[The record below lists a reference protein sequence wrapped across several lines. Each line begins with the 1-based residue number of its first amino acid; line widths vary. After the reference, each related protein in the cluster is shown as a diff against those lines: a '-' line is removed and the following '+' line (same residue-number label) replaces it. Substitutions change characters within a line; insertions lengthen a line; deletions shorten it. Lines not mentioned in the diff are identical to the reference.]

1 MALGAGIGC
10 ELPARRKLLLALTS
24 QPASCY
30 GVEGLGCVC
39 RWRWDCE
46 GGGVLDFVK
55 GCRGGIAAEEDGL
68 DAVDGR
74 TRLLSG
80 QAGRGAKGEV
90 AQCHWRC

>member
-1 MALGAGIGC
+1 M
-10 ELPARRKLLLALTS
+10 
-24 QPASCY
+24 
-30 GVEGLGCVC
+30 
-39 RWRWDCE
+39 
-46 GGGVLDFVK
+46 K